1 MASQK
6 FEFQASLLSSP
17 SVHQLFSLKNRV
29 ALVTG
34 GTGWL
39 GSQFCATLMELEAT
53 VVVNSRT
60 GGKAAEV
67 ASYLNANYTG
77 GRAVALS
84 FDINNE
90 ADTAASVA
98 QILTEYGFIDVLIN
112 NAFAGKQL
120 RISETSL
127 ANFDDIV
134 QSGLSSYF
142 NLSKIVAAAMQT
154 GGRGSIINIASM
166 YGIVS
171 PDPKLY
177 ESTSF
182 INSPA
187 YGSAKAGLI
196 QLSKY
201 FAAFLGPYGVRVNSI
216 SPGPFPAP
224 KAQEDTAFTQ
234 KLAAK
239 TMLGR
244 FGQPSELK
252 GAVAF
257 LASEASSFV
266 TGQNIVVDGGWT
278 TF

>member
-1 MASQK
+1 MNSEE
-6 FEFQASLLSSP
+6 FEFQESLASAP
-17 SVHQLFSLKNRV
+17 SVQQLFSLKDKV

-34 GTGWL
+34 GAGWL
-39 GSQFCATLMELEAT
+39 GAQFCSALMDLEAT
-53 VVVNSRT
+53 VLINSRSLDR
-60 GGKAAEV
+60 AQQL
-67 ASYLNANYTG
+67 ASFLNTSKQS
-77 GRAVALS
+77 GRAVAQA
-84 FDINNE
+84 FDINDE
-90 ADTAASVA
+90 VVSAASVA
-98 QILTEYGFIDVLIN
+98 QILSEYGAIDVLIN

-120 RISETSL
+120 RISETSRS
-127 ANFDDIV
+127 NFDEIV

-142 NLSKIVAAAMQT
+142 NLSKLVGAAMQT
-154 GGRGSIINIASM
+154 RGRGSIINIASM

-171 PDPKLY
+171 PDPRLY
-177 ESTSF
+177 EGTPY

-224 KAQEDTAFTQ
+224 KAQEDVVFAQ
-234 KLAAK
+234 RLAAK

-252 GAVAF
+252 GAVVF